1 MPIATRTRS
10 HIYCNARFY
19 TGVPGLAPIV
29 LWAAD
34 GRIRALGGPE
44 LLDATP
50 AGPPCIDLQGGFAL
64 PGFNVSHLHLLNVW
78 RGLGTID
85 LFDVRSTAE
94 MARRCADFLR
104 WRGVPARRAVY

>member
-50 AGPPCIDLQGGFAL
+50 AGPPASTCKVAL
-64 PGFNVSHLHLLNVW
+64 RCPASTSATCTCSMSGVGWVRLIVTAH
-78 RGLGTID
+78 RK
-85 LFDVRSTAE
+85 DV
-94 MARRCADFLR
+94 LR
-104 WRGVPARRAVY
+104 TPLPP